1 MIAEERRAILL
12 RELNDNGYV
21 QATELA
27 SRLNLSA
34 ATIRRDFS
42 LLEKEGLCF
51 RKRGGAIRSAQ
62 GVTLEL
68 PYAIKQ
74 SQKIAEKKRIAEAAA
89 KLVQDGDT
97 LILDAGSTTYALAL
111 LLLSKERITVVTN
124 DLQIACK
131 LASNPNIRLI
141 CTGGTARAN
150 VFSLQGSQVES
161 FIKSLRVDKTFLGA
175 DAIHSDH
182 TVTNVNFEEV
192 PIKQAMLH
200 AAKQV
205 FLLADSTK
213 FEKTG
218 FVKVCDLSDVDA
230 VITDSGISQDKLA
243 QYQSL
248 SLNVVVV

>member
-12 RELNDNGYV
+12 KELNDNGYV

-27 SRLNLSA
+27 NRLNLSA

-42 LLEKEGLCF
+42 FLEKQGQCF
-51 RKRGGAIRSAQ
+51 RKRGGAIRSTQ
-62 GVTLEL
+62 GVTVEL
-68 PYAIKQ
+68 PYEIKQ
-74 SQKIAEKKRIAEAAA
+74 RHRIAEKKRIAEAAA
-89 KLVQDGDT
+89 ELVEDGDT

-111 LLLSKERITVVTN
+111 LLLSKQRITVVTN
-124 DLQIACK
+124 DLQIAFK
-131 LASNPNIRLI
+131 LASNPNISLI
-141 CTGGTARAN
+141 CTGGMARAN

-161 FIKSLRVDKTFLGA
+161 FIKNLRVDKSFLGA
-175 DAIHSDH
+175 DAIHSDQ

-205 FLLADSTK
+205 FLMADSTK

-230 VITDSGISQDKLA
+230 IITDSGIPQDKLA

-248 SLNVVVV
+248 GLNVVVV

>member
-1 MIAEERRAILL
+1 MLK
-12 RELNDNGYV
+12 ELNDNGYI

-27 SRLNLSA
+27 DRLHLSA
-34 ATIRRDFS
+34 ATIRRDLSF
-42 LLEKEGLCF
+42 LEKQGLCF
-51 RKRGGAIRSAQ
+51 RKHGGAIRSAQ

-68 PYAIKQ
+68 PYETKQ
-74 SQKIAEKKRIAEAAA
+74 RRKIAEKKRIAEAAA
-89 KLVQDGDT
+89 RLVQDGDT

-111 LLLSKERITVVTN
+111 LLLSKQRITVVTN

-141 CTGGTARAN
+141 CTGGIARAS

-161 FIKSLRVDKTFLGA
+161 FVKDISVDKTFLGA
-175 DAIHSDH
+175 DAIHSDN
-182 TVTNVNFEEV
+182 TVANVNFEEV
-192 PIKQAMLH
+192 PIKQAMLR
-200 AAKQV
+200 AAKRV

-213 FEKTG
+213 FDKTG

-230 VITDSGISQDKLA
+230 IITDSGIPPEKLA

-248 SLNVVVV
+248 GLNVVVV

>member
-12 RELNDNGYV
+12 KELNVNGYV
-21 QATELA
+21 QVTELA
-27 SRLNLSA
+27 SRLNLCA

-51 RKRGGAIRSAQ
+51 RKRGGAIRAAQ

-68 PYAIKQ
+68 PYEIKQ
-74 SQKIAEKKRIAEAAA
+74 GQRIAEKKRIAEAAA

-97 LILDAGSTTYALAL
+97 LILDAGSTTFALAL
-111 LLLSKERITVVTN
+111 LLLAKQRITVVTN
-124 DLQIACK
+124 DLQIACR

-141 CTGGTARAN
+141 CTGGIARAS
-150 VFSLQGSQVES
+150 VFTLQGSQVES
-161 FIKSLRVDKTFLGA
+161 FIMNLRVDKTFLGA

-182 TVTNVNFEEV
+182 TMTNVNFEEV

-200 AAKQV
+200 AASQV
-205 FLLADSTK
+205 YLVADSSK

-218 FVKVCDLSDVDA
+218 FVKVCDLADFTA
-230 VITDSGISQDKLA
+230 IITDSGISQDKLK
-243 QYQSL
+243 QLQTL
-248 SLNVVVV
+248 GLNVVVV